1 MATLKKEI
9 CKEMGI
15 ATDQPANTQ
24 KAANYEQDQLVRQK
38 LEKAYEVEKSSS
50 VISKKCSRVYHD
62 LLKKQDEEL
71 YDHLMENQISPELS
85 LMRWLR
91 CVLSREFTEE
101 ITLNYWDYLL
111 GGVYTQHTIH
121 A

>member
-1 MATLKKEI
+1 
-9 CKEMGI
+9 
-15 ATDQPANTQ
+15 
-24 KAANYEQDQLVRQK
+24 
-38 LEKAYEVEKSSS
+38 
-50 VISKKCSRVYHD
+50 
-62 LLKKQDEEL
+62 
-71 YDHLMENQISPELS
+71 MENQISPELS

-121 A
+121 AQERSKMKDRNPGRVCQPFPPKELDPFINLDIMCVSMIVSIRD